1 MKRDESNLELTNKKA
16 RRKVLFSCIQ
26 HEVPT

>member
-1 MKRDESNLELTNKKA
+1 MKRDESNLELTNKKV